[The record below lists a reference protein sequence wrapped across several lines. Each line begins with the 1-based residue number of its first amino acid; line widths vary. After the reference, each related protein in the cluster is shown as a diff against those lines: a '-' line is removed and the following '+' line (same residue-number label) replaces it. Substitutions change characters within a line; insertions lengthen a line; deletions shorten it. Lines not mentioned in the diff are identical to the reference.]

1 MRQRSKRTGAIRG
14 PAPDWA
20 LQHEEVP
27 LIRYQAHNDHSEM
40 SWKSWKSWTTEYT
53 FYPGS
58 IRVAGP
64 TGPTGQLR
72 FAAQL
77 VFESANVSLIRLSLE
92 NLGQPTGSW
101 FNITGSGVNISAS
114 ETGVGFALPKG
125 SFPCFPE
132 VSYRGGRLIFLKS
145 QLLDGHLQPLQWKVD
160 VQNSTFFQAT
170 SEKVQLAAGKS
181 LVAFALISHLQTLPA
196 LPHALEAN
204 QSFSQALA
212 RWEGY
217 LRTVLQRV
225 RDPQMD
231 WAAVKAVAT
240 LMGNWRAV
248 PGLPPGVLPSY
259 VGYEGGFWSWDT
271 YKQAVGMVHF
281 APQLAK
287 DQLRLLVSAQDS
299 GGHIPDKVD
308 RCGQGGGCSGKPPL
322 LAWAVWEV
330 YQKTQDLEFLRE
342 MYAVARDFHHFWYEH
357 RDVTGTGLCS
367 WTEGMESGMD
377 DGVRFQS
384 EFAKSVSNASTH
396 VRTLD
401 FWSIDLNSYLYQEKR
416 FLSKMA
422 TALSLAR
429 EAQRWTDAAD
439 QLLPRLRIFFVERAA
454 FFSDVYFNG
463 SVLPIKGCEGFAA
476 LFNGVATL
484 SQALKVVET
493 LRDPTQFFLNFSLPT
508 VSKDNKFFNAHG
520 YWKGPTWIDQT
531 WFAYTGLRR
540 YESLAK
546 AAGVASAPFSQLA
559 SELKQKIFM
568 GKGFATN
575 DTTPFT
581 EHYDPDTGFAEGVP
595 QFSWTAAHVLMWAME
610 DADEEL
616 VWI

>member
-1 MRQRSKRTGAIRG
+1 M
-14 PAPDWA
+14 
-20 LQHEEVP
+20 
-27 LIRYQAHNDHSEM
+27 
-40 SWKSWKSWTTEYT
+40 
-53 FYPGS
+53 
-58 IRVAGP
+58 
-64 TGPTGQLR
+64 
-72 FAAQL
+72 
-77 VFESANVSLIRLSLE
+77 
-92 NLGQPTGSW
+92 
-101 FNITGSGVNISAS
+101 
-114 ETGVGFALPKG
+114 
-125 SFPCFPE
+125 
-132 VSYRGGRLIFLKS
+132 
-145 QLLDGHLQPLQWKVD
+145 
-160 VQNSTFFQAT
+160 
-170 SEKVQLAAGKS
+170 
-181 LVAFALISHLQTLPA
+181 AFALISHLQTFPA
-196 LPHALEAN
+196 LPNALEAN

-225 RDPQMD
+225 RDPQMT
-231 WAAVKAVAT
+231 WAAVKAVVT
-240 LMGNWRAV
+240 LMGNWRSV

-287 DQLRLLVSAQDS
+287 DQLRLLVSAQDRS
-299 GGHIPDKVD
+299 GHIPDKVD

-342 MYAVARDFHHFWYEH
+342 MYGVARDFHHFWYEH

-377 DGVRFQS
+377 DGVRFQP

-422 TALSLAR
+422 TALRLADD
-429 EAQRWTDAAD
+429 AQRWREAAE
-439 QLLPRLRIFFVERAA
+439 QLLPRLQIFFVERAA

-484 SQALKVVET
+484 PQALKVVDT

-508 VSKDNKFFNAHG
+508 VSKDNQFFNAHG

-531 WFAYTGLRR
+531 WFAYAGLRR
-540 YESLAK
+540 YENLAE

-559 SELKQKIFM
+559 SELKQKIFV

-581 EHYDPDTGFAEGVP
+581 EHYDPDTGAAEGVP

>member
-1 MRQRSKRTGAIRG
+1 MLAMLAMLPSLRLAFCHGLVALALAEWPNLLGSEAWLFDQGSTFGYRLDAGAIRG

-92 NLGQPTGSW
+92 NLGQQPTGSW

-132 VSYRGGRLIFLKS
+132 VSYRGGRLIFLNS

-308 RCGQGGGCSGKPPL
+308 PL
-322 LAWAVWEV
+322 L
-330 YQKTQDLEFLRE
+330 
-342 MYAVARDFHHFWYEH
+342 
-357 RDVTGTGLCS
+357 
-367 WTEGMESGMD
+367 
-377 DGVRFQS
+377 
-384 EFAKSVSNASTH
+384 
-396 VRTLD
+396 
-401 FWSIDLNSYLYQEKR
+401 
-416 FLSKMA
+416 
-422 TALSLAR
+422 
-429 EAQRWTDAAD
+429 QRSQTV
-439 QLLPRLRIFFVERAA
+439 FF
-454 FFSDVYFNG
+454 
-463 SVLPIKGCEGFAA
+463 
-476 LFNGVATL
+476 
-484 SQALKVVET
+484 
-493 LRDPTQFFLNFSLPT
+493 
-508 VSKDNKFFNAHG
+508 
-520 YWKGPTWIDQT
+520 
-531 WFAYTGLRR
+531 
-540 YESLAK
+540 
-546 AAGVASAPFSQLA
+546 
-559 SELKQKIFM
+559 
-568 GKGFATN
+568 
-575 DTTPFT
+575 
-581 EHYDPDTGFAEGVP
+581 
-595 QFSWTAAHVLMWAME
+595 
-610 DADEEL
+610 
-616 VWI
+616 

>member
-1 MRQRSKRTGAIRG
+1 MLAMLAMLPSLRLAFCHGLVALALAEWPNLLGSEAWLFDQGSTFGYRLDAGAIRG

-132 VSYRGGRLIFLKS
+132 VSYRGGRLIFLNS

-308 RCGQGGGCSGKPPL
+308 PL
-322 LAWAVWEV
+322 L
-330 YQKTQDLEFLRE
+330 
-342 MYAVARDFHHFWYEH
+342 
-357 RDVTGTGLCS
+357 
-367 WTEGMESGMD
+367 
-377 DGVRFQS
+377 
-384 EFAKSVSNASTH
+384 
-396 VRTLD
+396 
-401 FWSIDLNSYLYQEKR
+401 
-416 FLSKMA
+416 
-422 TALSLAR
+422 
-429 EAQRWTDAAD
+429 QR
-439 QLLPRLRIFFVERAA
+439 
-454 FFSDVYFNG
+454 
-463 SVLPIKGCEGFAA
+463 
-476 LFNGVATL
+476 
-484 SQALKVVET
+484 SQ
-493 LRDPTQFFLNFSLPT
+493 T
-508 VSKDNKFFNAHG
+508 VF
-520 YWKGPTWIDQT
+520 
-531 WFAYTGLRR
+531 
-540 YESLAK
+540 
-546 AAGVASAPFSQLA
+546 
-559 SELKQKIFM
+559 
-568 GKGFATN
+568 
-575 DTTPFT
+575 
-581 EHYDPDTGFAEGVP
+581 
-595 QFSWTAAHVLMWAME
+595 
-610 DADEEL
+610 
-616 VWI
+616 